1 MVPWVN
7 FAHPKQWGREK
18 DPFSGKQSI
27 TPGQPGGGA
36 KTAPLEIVITLN
48 QTVLPDKKKLL
59 HTRGDIYPDT
69 ESRIYR
75 KENRVT
81 LEGGEAL
88 VKQGN

>member
-1 MVPWVN
+1 MSRFCVPLSSPIDK
-7 FAHPKQWGREK
+7 HPALSFEIGSLVIPVHRPI
-18 DPFSGKQSI
+18 DP
-27 TPGQPGGGA
+27 
-36 KTAPLEIVITLN
+36 
-48 QTVLPDKKKLL
+48 TVLPDKKKLL